1 MKGIKKT
8 LVAGALA
15 CATLNAAQAECS
27 PWSYGVKAGLS
38 VSSICGIDEKV
49 KFVVGGKEEVENPM
63 FALPFVNGFVYGE
76 YAFTDYIGMELGV
89 GYMQLGGTLCKK
101 DDKSA
106 SGNNNN
112 SNNSGSNNSGSK
124 SEPAFK
130 IASHGLC
137 VPLSLCIYPMGREEG
152 EGIFKLFVGTSAYLS
167 MKKVLK
173 FKDTGKDSYEDN
185 PELSKVNLKTFDIGV
200 QGGVGYEFSFGLSLE
215 ARYGYHFMN
224 RIETDSTTKPED
236 QFKTVGNL
244 ENFDKVNNRYFMV
257 NVGYNIASLFKA

>member
-49 KFVVGGKEEVENPM
+49 RFVVGAKEEGFENPM

-76 YAFTDYIGMELGV
+76 YAFTDYIGMELGA

-101 DDKSA
+101 EDNSA
-106 SGNNNN
+106 SANNNN
-112 SNNSGSNNSGSK
+112 SNNSGSK
-124 SEPAFK
+124 SEPACK
-130 IASHGLC
+130 IASHGLY
-137 VPLSLCIYPMGREEG
+137 VPLSLCVYPMGREEG
-152 EGIFKLFVGTSAYLS
+152 EGIFKLFVGTSAYFS

-173 FKDTGKDSYEDN
+173 FKETGKDTYEEN
-185 PELSKVNLKTFDIGV
+185 PELNKVDLETFDVGV
-200 QGGVGYEFSFGLSLE
+200 QGGIGYEFSFGLSLE
-215 ARYGYHFMN
+215 ARYGHHFMN
-224 RIETDSTTKPED
+224 RIKDNSTTKPDD
-236 QFKTVGNL
+236 QFAKVKINGLT
-244 ENFDKVNNRYFMV
+244 KVNNRYFMV